1 MLLKQEQSTLSLVE
15 SELVADE
22 EEKGGWDKE
31 AMSSDAPSLEECLPA
46 VYHVEEQQ
54 ESHISDYFGSVG
66 ETGSWFNVNEREQ
79 RVPFFERELFACDL
93 QAN

>member
-15 SELVADE
+15 SELAE
-22 EEKGGWDKE
+22 EEERSGWDKE
-31 AMSSDAPSLEECLPA
+31 AMSSDAPSLEECLP
-46 VYHVEEQQ
+46 VISHVEEQQ